1 MNSKEGLSNTCIP
14 EQRKLAFE
22 FITDEDFT
30 AKGRKFLKGKNYCA
44 YVDPTD
50 DNYIELWADNQEML
64 VFHKQVIE
72 DVIRVW
78 GLKVYQ
84 DYRKD

>member
-1 MNSKEGLSNTCIP
+1 MNSKEELFNTCIP

-22 FITDEDFT
+22 FTTDEDFT
-30 AKGRKFLKGKNYCA
+30 AKGRIFLKGKNYCA